1 MKKPLIH
8 LITNY
13 VTVND
18 VVNIILSCGG
28 SAICADAPE
37 EVEEITGIADS
48 LVLNI
53 GTPSKSRFEAMLK
66 AGRVANQRNIP
77 VVLDPVGAGASRF
90 RDEFL
95 KKLLSEVKI
104 TCIRGNYTEITAL
117 ARLISE
123 NNSETETGQ
132 MSSAKTE
139 GGRSLVQE
147 TNSDF
152 RNADTAL
159 NTGGVDSRDI
169 SLDTAKNAAKSLA
182 LVTKS
187 VVVTTGSTDFVT
199 DGKKSREW
207 SNNGSY
213 MQRLI
218 TGSGCMLSGLLGLE
232 LAKNPEEALDTVT
245 HCVNLYGTAA
255 HEAEEQMNSRNL
267 YGTATFRQY
276 LIDVTGLTFNN

>member
-1 MKKPLIH
+1 MEKPLIH

-18 VVNIILSCGG
+18 VVNIILSGGG

-37 EVEEITGIADS
+37 EIEEITGIADA

-117 ARLISE
+117 VRLISE
-123 NNSETETGQ
+123 NNSEPETGQ

-152 RNADTAL
+152 RSADNAL

-182 LVTKS
+182 LVTDS

-199 DGKKSREW
+199 DGNKSRDW
-207 SNNGSY
+207 SNNGS
-213 MQRLI
+213 
-218 TGSGCMLSGLLGLE
+218 
-232 LAKNPEEALDTVT
+232 
-245 HCVNLYGTAA
+245 
-255 HEAEEQMNSRNL
+255 
-267 YGTATFRQY
+267 
-276 LIDVTGLTFNN
+276 